1 MTTPTSSPPT
11 MKTRRMTKLLVLEGG
26 GGKTNLGQSGKLF
39 AVVFYVELHTNT
51 ILLRTLL
58 QGNTLKCLVEDIECF
73 HPRVRDDDK
82 RSFLDV
88 RF

>member
-1 MTTPTSSPPT
+1 M
-11 MKTRRMTKLLVLEGG
+11 
-26 GGKTNLGQSGKLF
+26 TNLGQSGKSIALF
-39 AVVFYVELHTNT
+39 FYVELHTNT

-58 QGNTLKCLVEDIECF
+58 QGNTLKCSVEDIERF
-73 HPRVRDDDK
+73 RPRVRDDDT